1 MSVRRRDWCS
11 ESQSLTFLLGK
22 FQADDEWDL
31 IKCLRL
37 FFLIHKTILSP
48 GQYNN
53 LGSYRFNLNRLL
65 FRFILSR
72 NSSHDFL
79 KIFSSFRLDAHYFSL
94 ICSVFY
100 HIICINIASSE

>member
-1 MSVRRRDWCS
+1 MSVRRRDLCS

-37 FFLIHKTILSP
+37 FFLIHKTILTP

-65 FRFILSR
+65 FRFILPR

-79 KIFSSFRLDAHYFSL
+79 KNLFILSTRCPLFFIDLFGFLSYYLYKHS
-94 ICSVFY
+94 I
-100 HIICINIASSE
+100 